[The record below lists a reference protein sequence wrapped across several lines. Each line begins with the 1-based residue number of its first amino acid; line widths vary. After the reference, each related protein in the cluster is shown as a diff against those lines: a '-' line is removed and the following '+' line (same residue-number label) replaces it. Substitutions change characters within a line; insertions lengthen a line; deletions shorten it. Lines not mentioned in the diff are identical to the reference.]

1 MAAVLIVDD
10 DDDTRAVIRIALMDE
25 GHAVREAASGEAAL
39 DALRDATSACIV
51 MVDEHMPG
59 TSGAQLLRLIGADPT
74 LRGRHVF
81 VLMTADTRA
90 ATALQGDDDVRAL
103 ISATMLKPFDL
114 YEMMALIGGLGDGL
128 GNGHNAESPAE

>member
-10 DDDTRAVIRIALMDE
+10 DEDTRTVIRLALTDE
-25 GHAVREAASGEAAL
+25 GHIVREAADGDGAL
-39 DALRDATSACIV
+39 DDLRRATSACIV
-51 MVDEHMPG
+51 MMDEHMPG
-59 TSGAQLLRLIGADPT
+59 ASGAQLLRRIAADPA

-90 ATALQGDDDVRAL
+90 ATALQGDDGARAI

-114 YEMMALIGGLGDGL
+114 YEMIALIGGLGDGL
-128 GNGHNAESPAE
+128 GNGHDGKGPPE